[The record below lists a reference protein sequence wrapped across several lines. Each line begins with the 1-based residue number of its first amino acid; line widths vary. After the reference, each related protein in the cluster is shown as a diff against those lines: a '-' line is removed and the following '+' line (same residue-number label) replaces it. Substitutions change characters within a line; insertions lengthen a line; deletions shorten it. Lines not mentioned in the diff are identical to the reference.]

1 MMINFLQAANPV
13 SLDKLTE
20 STNALS
26 KTSIELA
33 QAASDYGALKIVF
46 GVFIV
51 IVILMI
57 LSMIISCVYILR
69 KVNLIS
75 EASLKVLKYFD
86 NLSNRTVGKEEGN
99 AILREALNRCNSL
112 TKYYILRIRL
122 ENHIDNTEVTK
133 QKIEKIAQNSFA
145 ELSSHLSRFI
155 CIDKSLS
162 RVLNQEDCDSL
173 EDIITQLVYQDK
185 ESFTISG
192 MDQSVELFFDSI
204 KLEYIK
210 RLETL

>member
-1 MMINFLQAANPV
+1 MMNFLQTTNPI

-51 IVILMI
+51 IVILMM
-57 LSMIISCVYILR
+57 LVMITSHVYILR

-86 NLSNRTVGKEEGN
+86 NLSNRTIGKEEGN
-99 AILREALNRCNSL
+99 AIIREALNRCKAL
-112 TKYYILRIRL
+112 TKYYILRIRF
-122 ENHIDNTEVTK
+122 ENHIDNKEVTQ
-133 QKIEKIAQNSFA
+133 QKIEKISQNSFA
-145 ELSSHLSRFI
+145 ELSSHLSKFI
-155 CIDKSLS
+155 CVDKSLS
-162 RVLNQEDCDSL
+162 HVIMQDDCESL
-173 EDIITQLVYQDK
+173 DKLINQLVYQDK
-185 ESFTISG
+185 DSFTISS
-192 MDQSVELFFDSI
+192 MDQSVELFFDGI
-204 KLEYIK
+204 KLEYTK
-210 RLETL
+210 KLENL